1 MCISVQRGERERD
14 GWGAKRGRKGEETFG
29 KFLDAFFVLTR
40 HKAHW
45 SLWVSIFYEKHE
57 TVAVASSSCP
67 EAPPRDVLFRFSW
80 NVAPL
85 YDRSSKRRSSPPPPV
100 YDASNRSIRT
110 FPRIDGIHF
119 RWISV
124 CNSRFFVPDK
134 TIYIYIY
141 TRFILRASRTR
152 HLWIKRI
159 KLSITAL
166 EIFLL
171 SPRLNKFN
179 RLNPIIA
186 KFHNSIPSVLYFI
199 TRVKKIDYIFIR
211 FERRFSS
218 TFRRYSIRNKRDT
231 GANSVVRESM
241 LLARILYCRL
251 YIYRPTN
258 TCTHS
263 CGHSYLAGSK
273 WKHVFSLVGPQGR
286 FLSPTMHRR
295 LVMHTPLV

>member
-100 YDASNRSIRT
+100 YDASNRSIWT

-141 TRFILRASRTR
+141 IRGLFYAQVEP
-152 HLWIKRI
+152 
-159 KLSITAL
+159 A
-166 EIFLL
+166 IF
-171 SPRLNKFN
+171 
-179 RLNPIIA
+179 
-186 KFHNSIPSVLYFI
+186 
-199 TRVKKIDYIFIR
+199 
-211 FERRFSS
+211 E
-218 TFRRYSIRNKRDT
+218 
-231 GANSVVRESM
+231 
-241 LLARILYCRL
+241 
-251 YIYRPTN
+251 
-258 TCTHS
+258 
-263 CGHSYLAGSK
+263 
-273 WKHVFSLVGPQGR
+273 
-286 FLSPTMHRR
+286 
-295 LVMHTPLV
+295 

>member
-1 MCISVQRGERERD
+1 MNYSLNNFRKVLSQRCVYLCREERERD

-141 TRFILRASRTR
+141 EVYFTRKSNPP
-152 HLWIKRI
+152 
-159 KLSITAL
+159 S
-166 EIFLL
+166 
-171 SPRLNKFN
+171 LNKTNKTFN
-179 RLNPIIA
+179 YCSRDFLTL
-186 KFHNSIPSVLYFI
+186 SSV
-199 TRVKKIDYIFIR
+199 K
-211 FERRFSS
+211 
-218 TFRRYSIRNKRDT
+218 
-231 GANSVVRESM
+231 
-241 LLARILYCRL
+241 
-251 YIYRPTN
+251 
-258 TCTHS
+258 
-263 CGHSYLAGSK
+263 
-273 WKHVFSLVGPQGR
+273 
-286 FLSPTMHRR
+286 
-295 LVMHTPLV
+295 